1 MNKAITLRLIP
12 ALITI
17 AFSGS
22 AAAAGFQL
30 QNQTG
35 SGNGNAFAGAA
46 AAAEDAGTVMWN
58 PAGMTYLPK
67 GHNIAMGGTILHRSI
82 KFSNNGSTPVGAS
95 PFPLGTT
102 DGGDAGGTSLVPFGY
117 WAYSVNDKLWVGMGI
132 SPTFGNVTEYDFSF
146 VGRNAGFYAN
156 IEQINFNPSVAYK
169 VNEMISLG
177 GGVNIA
183 YNTTHFKQ
191 GLAFGAAAATTNQLD
206 LEGDDWAFG
215 YNLGAMFQVTPSTRI
230 GLSYRSELEFN
241 LQGDQRTTVTGFTS
255 PLLDNVEITAVLK
268 TPANASLAL
277 SQKVGDRLEVLADF
291 TWTNW
296 SVINSIQLKNKATGA
311 NLSSLSYN
319 FQDTWRIGLGGN
331 YQLNDSWKLKFGVA
345 FDKSPVKS
353 AADRTMTLPDSDRT
367 WLSIGA
373 RYQLSKAASIDMGYT
388 HIFFASADTARAVE
402 FPTGNTAQVIR
413 GDFKTSVDSLGMQL
427 NYNF

>member
-1 MNKAITLRLIP
+1 MNKTNLRLIP
-12 ALITI
+12 ALIAI

-67 GHNIAMGGTILHRSI
+67 GHNVALGGTILHRSI
-82 KFSNNGSTPVGAS
+82 KFTNEGSTTVSSAA
-95 PFPLGTT
+95 FPLGTT
-102 DGGDAGGTSLVPFGY
+102 DGGDAGGTSFVPFGY
-117 WAYSVNDKLWVGMGI
+117 WAYSVNDRLSVGLGI
-132 SPTFGNVTEYDFSF
+132 TPTFGNVTEYDFSF

-156 IEQINFNPSVAYK
+156 IEQLNINPSVAYK
-169 VNEMISLG
+169 VNDMVSLG
-177 GGVNIA
+177 GGLNFA
-183 YNTTHFKQ
+183 HNSTHFKQ
-191 GLAFGAAAATTNQLD
+191 GLTFAGAAATQNQLD
-206 LEGDDWAFG
+206 IEGDAWAVG
-215 YNLGAMFQVTPSTRI
+215 YNLGAMFQITPTTRI
-230 GLSYRSELEFN
+230 GVTYRSELEFD
-241 LQGDQRTTVTGFTS
+241 LEGDQRTNVTGFGS
-255 PLLDNVEITAVLK
+255 PILANVDIEAVLK

-296 SVINSIQLKNKATGA
+296 SVINTIQLKNKATGA
-311 NLSSLSYN
+311 NLSALSYN
-319 FQDTWRIGLGGN
+319 FQDTWRVGLGGN
-331 YQLNDSWKLKFGVA
+331 YQLNETWKLKFGVA

-367 WLSIGA
+367 WLSVGA
-373 RYQLSKAASIDMGYT
+373 RYQFSKAGSVDVGYT
-388 HIFFASADTARAVE
+388 HIFFANADTARAVD
-402 FPTGNTAQVIR
+402 FPAGTTRQVIR
-413 GDFKTSVDSLGMQL
+413 GDFKTSVDSLGLQL

>member
-1 MNKAITLRLIP
+1 MNRAITLRLIP

-67 GHNIAMGGTILHRSI
+67 GHNVALGGTILHRSI
-82 KFSNNGSTPVGAS
+82 KFSNNGSTPSAG
-95 PFPLGTT
+95 FPLGTT
-102 DGGDAGGTSLVPFGY
+102 DGGDAGGTSLIPFGY
-117 WAYSVNDKLWVGMGI
+117 WAYSVSDKLWLGMGI

-169 VNEMISLG
+169 VNDMISLG
-177 GGVNIA
+177 GGVNVA
-183 YNTTHFKQ
+183 YNATHFKQ
-191 GLAFGAAAATTNQLD
+191 GLAFASAPAIAGNNQLD

-215 YNLGAMFQVTPSTRI
+215 YNLGVMLQVTPTTRI

-241 LQGDQRTTVTGFTS
+241 LQGDQRTTVTGFGS
-255 PLLDNVEITAVLK
+255 PLLANVEIEAVLK

-296 SVINSIQLKNKATGA
+296 SVIDQIQLKNKATGA
-311 NLSSLSYN
+311 NLSALSYN

-331 YQLNDSWKLKFGVA
+331 YQLNEAWKLKFGVA
-345 FDKSPVKS
+345 YDKSPVKS

-367 WLSIGA
+367 WLSVGA
-373 RYQLSKAASIDMGYT
+373 RYQLSKTASIDMGYT
-388 HIFFASADTARAVE
+388 HIFFASADTARAVQ
-402 FPTGNTAQVIR
+402 FPAGNTVQVIR